1 MLIDEI
7 KKANVEAM
15 KARDNT
21 AKGIYSII
29 MNKYMLLSI
38 EKKQKGE
45 EATDVDLI
53 TIISKTLKEL
63 TEEKESYLK
72 VNNLEKVDAIAH
84 QEELISKYL
93 PKMLTEEE
101 IRKEISTLDDKSLPN
116 VMKHFKTNFQGKVDM
131 GLVSKIARSQ
141 L

>member
-63 TEEKESYLK
+63 TEEKESYSK
-72 VNNLEKVDAIAH
+72 VNNLEKVNAIAH

-116 VMKHFKTNFQGKVDM
+116 IMKHFKTNFQGKVDM
-131 GLVSKIARSQ
+131 GLVSKIAKS
-141 L
+141 

>member
-45 EATDVDLI
+45 ESTDVDLI

-72 VNNLEKVDAIAH
+72 VNNLEKVNAIAH

-131 GLVSKIARSQ
+131 GLVSKIARS
-141 L
+141 

>member
-72 VNNLEKVDAIAH
+72 VNNLEKANAITH

-101 IRKEISTLDDKSLPN
+101 IRKEISTLDDKSEISSTFILSFN
-116 VMKHFKTNFQGKVDM
+116 IVYF
-131 GLVSKIARSQ
+131 LA
-141 L
+141 

>member
-72 VNNLEKVDAIAH
+72 VNNLEKVNAIAH

-131 GLVSKIARSQ
+131 VLVSKIARS
-141 L
+141 

>member
-131 GLVSKIARSQ
+131 GLVSKIAKS
-141 L
+141 

>member
-7 KKANVEAM
+7 KKANVNAM
-15 KARDNT
+15 KSRDNI

-38 EKKQKGE
+38 EKREKGL
-45 EATDVDLI
+45 EASDVDLI

-63 TEEKESYLK
+63 ADEKENYAK
-72 VNNLEKVDAIAH
+72 VANQEKVMMISR
-84 QEELISKYL
+84 QEELISIYL
-93 PKMLTEEE
+93 PKMMTEEE
-101 IRKEISTLDDKSLPN
+101 IRKEIATLEDKSLPN

-131 GLVSKIARSQ
+131 GLVSKIARS
-141 L
+141 

>member
-1 MLIDEI
+1 MLINEI

-72 VNNLEKVDAIAH
+72 VNNLEKVNAIAH

>member
-45 EATDVDLI
+45 EATDADLI

-72 VNNLEKVDAIAH
+72 VNNLEKANAITH

-131 GLVSKIARSQ
+131 GLVSKIARS
-141 L
+141 

>member
-72 VNNLEKVDAIAH
+72 VNNLEKANAITH

-131 GLVSKIARSQ
+131 GLVSKIAR
-141 L
+141 

>member
-72 VNNLEKVDAIAH
+72 VNNLEKVNAIAH

-131 GLVSKIARSQ
+131 GLVSKIARS
-141 L
+141 

>member
-45 EATDVDLI
+45 EAIDVDLI

-72 VNNLEKVDAIAH
+72 VNNLEKVNAIAH

-131 GLVSKIARSQ
+131 GLVSKIARS
-141 L
+141 

>member
-63 TEEKESYLK
+63 TEEKESYSK
-72 VNNLEKVDAIAH
+72 VNNLEKVSAIAH

-116 VMKHFKTNFQGKVDM
+116 VMKRFKTNFQGKVDM
-131 GLVSKIARSQ
+131 GLVSKIAKS
-141 L
+141 

>member
-63 TEEKESYLK
+63 TEEKESYSK
-72 VNNLEKVDAIAH
+72 VNNLEKVNAIVH

-131 GLVSKIARSQ
+131 GLVSKIARS
-141 L
+141 

>member
-63 TEEKESYLK
+63 TEEKESYSK
-72 VNNLEKVDAIAH
+72 VNNLEKVNAIAQ

-131 GLVSKIARSQ
+131 GLVSKIARS
-141 L
+141 

>member
-53 TIISKTLKEL
+53 AIISKTLKEL

-72 VNNLEKVDAIAH
+72 VNNLEKANAITH

-131 GLVSKIARSQ
+131 GLVSKIARS
-141 L
+141 

>member
-53 TIISKTLKEL
+53 TINSKTLKEL

-72 VNNLEKVDAIAH
+72 VNNFEKANAITH

-131 GLVSKIARSQ
+131 GLVSKIARS
-141 L
+141 

>member
-1 MLIDEI
+1 
-7 KKANVEAM
+7 M

-72 VNNLEKVDAIAH
+72 VNNLEKVNAIAH

-131 GLVSKIARSQ
+131 GLVSKIARS
-141 L
+141 

>member
-1 MLIDEI
+1 MLG
-7 KKANVEAM
+7 KK
-15 KARDNT
+15 
-21 AKGIYSII
+21 
-29 MNKYMLLSI
+29 
-38 EKKQKGE
+38 
-45 EATDVDLI
+45 
-53 TIISKTLKEL
+53 L

-72 VNNLEKVDAIAH
+72 VNNLEKANAITH

-131 GLVSKIARSQ
+131 GLVSKIARS
-141 L
+141 

>member
-7 KKANVEAM
+7 KKANVVAM

-72 VNNLEKVDAIAH
+72 VNNLEKVNAIAH

-131 GLVSKIARSQ
+131 GLVSKIARS
-141 L
+141 

>member
-63 TEEKESYLK
+63 TEE
-72 VNNLEKVDAIAH
+72 
-84 QEELISKYL
+84 
-93 PKMLTEEE
+93 E

-116 VMKHFKTNFQGKVDM
+116 VMKHFKTNFQGKADM
-131 GLVSKIARSQ
+131 GLVSKIARS
-141 L
+141 

>member
-72 VNNLEKVDAIAH
+72 VNNFEKANAITH

-131 GLVSKIARSQ
+131 GLVSKIARS
-141 L
+141 

>member
-45 EATDVDLI
+45 EASDVDLI

-72 VNNLEKVDAIAH
+72 VNNLEKVNAIAH

-131 GLVSKIARSQ
+131 GLVSKIARS
-141 L
+141 

>member
-7 KKANVEAM
+7 KKVNVEAM

-72 VNNLEKVDAIAH
+72 VNNLEKANAITH

-131 GLVSKIARSQ
+131 GLVSKIARS
-141 L
+141 

>member
-72 VNNLEKVDAIAH
+72 VNNLEKVNAIAH

-131 GLVSKIARSQ
+131 GLVSKIARF
-141 L
+141 

>member
-72 VNNLEKVDAIAH
+72 VNNLEKANAITH

-116 VMKHFKTNFQGKVDM
+116 VIKHFKTNFQG
-131 GLVSKIARSQ
+131 
-141 L
+141 

>member
-63 TEEKESYLK
+63 TEEKESYSK
-72 VNNLEKVDAIAH
+72 VNNLEKVNAIAH

-131 GLVSKIARSQ
+131 GLVSKIAKS
-141 L
+141 

>member
-1 MLIDEI
+1 MLINEI

-131 GLVSKIARSQ
+131 GLVSKIARS
-141 L
+141 

>member
-63 TEEKESYLK
+63 TEEQESYLK
-72 VNNLEKVDAIAH
+72 VNNLEKANAITH

-131 GLVSKIARSQ
+131 GLVSKIARS
-141 L
+141 

>member
-45 EATDVDLI
+45 ETTDVDLI

-72 VNNLEKVDAIAH
+72 VNNLEKANAITH

-131 GLVSKIARSQ
+131 GLVSKIARS
-141 L
+141 

>member
-63 TEEKESYLK
+63 TEEKETNTYD
-72 VNNLEKVDAIAH
+72 NLTDEEKNIMN
-84 QEELISKYL
+84 E
-93 PKMLTEEE
+93 
-101 IRKEISTLDDKSLPN
+101 
-116 VMKHFKTNFQGKVDM
+116 
-131 GLVSKIARSQ
+131 KINEYIKKQ
-141 L
+141 K

>member
-72 VNNLEKVDAIAH
+72 VNNLEKANAIIH

-131 GLVSKIARSQ
+131 GLVSKIARS
-141 L
+141 

>member
-45 EATDVDLI
+45 EVTDVDLI

-72 VNNLEKVDAIAH
+72 VNNLEKVNAIAH

-131 GLVSKIARSQ
+131 GLVSKIARS
-141 L
+141 